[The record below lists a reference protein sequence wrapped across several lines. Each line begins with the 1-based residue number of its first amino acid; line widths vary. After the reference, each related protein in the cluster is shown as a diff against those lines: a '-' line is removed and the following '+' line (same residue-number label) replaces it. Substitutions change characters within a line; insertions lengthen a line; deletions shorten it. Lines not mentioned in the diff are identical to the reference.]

1 MRMGAPQ
8 WQRIGQ
14 YRADRLPRPTLN
26 FVHGGMRVDKRP
38 IISMEKE
45 EDTMPVDFAFD
56 QRGLSRRVLM
66 ATTSMALVGIAF
78 PHLAIAALT
87 PTPRQTAGPFYPKS
101 LPLHSDN
108 DLVRIAGHE
117 KQAEGIVTHISGR
130 VLNGDGRPVPRA
142 RIEIWQC
149 DSHGRYH
156 NVDDRS
162 SRLLD
167 PNFQGYGTT
176 SSSDDG
182 GYRFRTIKPVAYPG
196 RTPHIH
202 FAIAPPGG
210 GRLVTQMYVAG
221 ESANERDPVLNAIR
235 DQAARARVV
244 VPLEPASQIEAGALS
259 GTFEIV
265 LSA

>member
-1 MRMGAPQ
+1 M
-8 WQRIGQ
+8 
-14 YRADRLPRPTLN
+14 
-26 FVHGGMRVDKRP
+26 P
-38 IISMEKE
+38 I
-45 EDTMPVDFAFD
+45 DAAFD
-56 QRGLSRRVLM
+56 QPWLSRRVLL
-66 ATTSMALVGIAF
+66 ATTSMTLLGIAV
-78 PHLAIAALT
+78 PRVAMAALT

-117 KQAEGIVTHISGR
+117 KQADGIVTHIFGR
-130 VLNGDGRPVPRA
+130 VIDGDGRPVPQA

-162 SRLLD
+162 SRPLD

-176 SSSDDG
+176 SSGDDG
-182 GYRFRTIKPVAYPG
+182 GYRFRTIRPVAYPG
-196 RTPHIH
+196 RTPHVH
-202 FAIAPPGG
+202 FAISPPGG

-221 ESANERDPVLNAIR
+221 ESANERDPVLNEIR
-235 DQAARARVV
+235 DPAARARVV

-259 GTFEIV
+259 GMFDIV
-265 LSA
+265 LGA